1 MAEVVRTV
9 DGEIQD
15 IKERIGSSGDSV
27 VEVILTASSG
37 TEKCLAYAEKAKALS
52 NLHEKLQGLASKNGV
67 SHFRELKVR
76 VEISG
81 IVKNQS
87 ASKDIIVTAI
97 KIAGG

>member
-9 DGEIQD
+9 DGEIDD
-15 IKERIGSSGDSV
+15 IRERIASTGDTV
-27 VEVILTASSG
+27 VEIQLNAASG
-37 TEKCLAYAEKAKALS
+37 PEKCLAYAEKAKAVQS
-52 NLHEKLQGLASKNGV
+52 LHEKMKGLASKNGAA
-67 SHFRELKVR
+67 HIRDLKVR

-97 KIAGG
+97 KIAQ

>member
-9 DGEIQD
+9 DGEIDD
-15 IKERIGSSGDSV
+15 IKDRISSTGDTV
-27 VEVILTASSG
+27 VEVHLNGSAG
-37 TEKCLAYAEKAKALS
+37 PEKCLAYAEKAKALQS
-52 NLHEKLQGLASKNGV
+52 LLEKLKSLASKNGAA
-67 SHFRELKVR
+67 HIRDLKVR

-97 KIAGG
+97 KIAGT

>member
-9 DGEIQD
+9 DGEIDD
-15 IKERIGSSGDSV
+15 IRERIASTGDTVVEIHLNGSSGP
-27 VEVILTASSG
+27 
-37 TEKCLAYAEKAKALS
+37 EKCLAYAEKAKALQ
-52 NLHEKLQGLASKNGV
+52 NLHEKMQGLLSKNGV
-67 SHFRELKVR
+67 SHIRELKVR

-97 KIAGG
+97 KIAQ

>member
-9 DGEIQD
+9 DVEIEEIRD
-15 IKERIGSSGDSV
+15 RISSTGDTV
-27 VEVILTASSG
+27 VELQLNASSG
-37 TEKCLAYAEKAKALS
+37 PEKCLAYAEKAKALQS
-52 NLHEKLQGLASKNGV
+52 LHEKMKGLASKNGAA
-67 SHFRELKVR
+67 HIRDLKVR

-97 KIAGG
+97 KIAQ

>member
-9 DGEIQD
+9 DGEIDD
-15 IKERIGSSGDSV
+15 IRERIASTGDTVVEIHLNGSSGP
-27 VEVILTASSG
+27 
-37 TEKCLAYAEKAKALS
+37 EKCLAYAEKAKALQ
-52 NLHEKLQGLASKNGV
+52 NLHEKMQGLLSKSGAS
-67 SHFRELKVR
+67 HIRDLKVR

-97 KIAGG
+97 KISQ

>member
-9 DGEIQD
+9 EGEVDD
-15 IKERIGSSGDSV
+15 IRERIGSTGDTV
-27 VEVILTASSG
+27 VEVHLNGASG
-37 TEKCLAYAEKAKALS
+37 PEKCLAYAEKAKALQ
-52 NLHEKLQGLASKNGV
+52 NLHEKMQGLASKNGAA
-67 SHFRELKVR
+67 HIRDLKVR

-97 KIAGG
+97 KIAQ